1 MRTLEVWRIVDG
13 NKSILNSG
21 SLETTYLTGHNK
33 EWKYLL
39 EENYARGQKVDE
51 SGQWS
56 YHAFLTPISLHYSV
70 WFPSMNISNE
80 FLGESRHRLQTSL
93 TGMPFSALSAFHC
106 TLFLSSIPRYFL
118 ASLFVVVVVLIS
130 CNGISCSLVIPFYSN
145 FICFFHF
152 FPKFNSNFSVF
163 VLFRLSSPSLSS
175 TYLWVFEGVKG
186 CWWAWRLF
194 QSNPSVKFSLS
205 TGFRL
210 FSPTTRFGNRTAST
224 ERQTQRQDEGHTII
238 IITSF
243 SATRLTNIYRYME
256 IFHYTLSSFQ

>member
-1 MRTLEVWRIVDG
+1 MDG
-13 NKSILNSG
+13 NNSILNSG

-80 FLGESRHRLQTSL
+80 FLGESRHHLQTSL

-106 TLFLSSIPRYFL
+106 TLFLSSILRYFL
-118 ASLFVVVVVLIS
+118 ASLFVVVVVVVLIS

-163 VLFRLSSPSLSS
+163 VLFRLSSPSLSPS
-175 TYLWVFEGVKG
+175 RSPRHICGFLKALKGVDGRGVYFKAIQV
-186 CWWAWRLF
+186 WNFLF
-194 QSNPSVKFSLS
+194 QQAS
-205 TGFRL
+205 GFFHRL
-210 FSPTTRFGNRTAST
+210 LGSANGTAST